1 MPEDSASLLSKELR
15 MNLQSPTSV
24 LGLTAFDLK
33 SVIATS
39 ELDLRSN
46 RIPDQKAET
55 LAEMELTQELAK
67 SPHDFFNKLVNMVL
81 KLSLA
86 DSAGI
91 SLLDEKNGRFVWPA
105 VAGGLDPYVGGGTPR
120 SFGPCGTV
128 LDRNEPLLFLH
139 PERHFTYLEPISPPL
154 EEVLLIPFHVDGKP
168 VGTIWAVIHR
178 MDRKFQA
185 EDRRLLV
192 NLSAFASSAY
202 KVLTTVGALEPLLGK
217 KA

>member
-1 MPEDSASLLSKELR
+1 MNPE
-15 MNLQSPTSV
+15 SPTSV
-24 LGLTAFDLK
+24 PGLTACDLK

-39 ELDLRSN
+39 DLERRSN
-46 RIPDQKAET
+46 RVPDKKAEAQ
-55 LAEMELTQELAK
+55 AETELTLELAK
-67 SPHDFFNKLVNMVL
+67 SPRDFFNKLVHMVL

-105 VAGGLDPYVGGGTPR
+105 VAGGLNPHVGGGTP
-120 SFGPCGTV
+120 SNFGPCGTV
-128 LDRNEPLLFLH
+128 LDQNKPLLFLH
-139 PERHFTYLEPISPPL
+139 PERHFTYLEPILPPL
-154 EEVLLIPFHVDGKP
+154 EEVLLIPFHVDDKA

-178 MDRKFQA
+178 PDRKFQA

-202 KVLTTVGALEPLLGK
+202 KVLAAVGALEPLLGK

>member
-1 MPEDSASLLSKELR
+1 MNPE
-15 MNLQSPTSV
+15 SPISV
-24 LGLTAFDLK
+24 PGLTACDLK

-39 ELDLRSN
+39 ELERRSN
-46 RIPDQKAET
+46 RTSDKKAEAQ
-55 LAEMELTQELAK
+55 AETELTLELAR

-105 VAGGLDPYVGGGTPR
+105 VAGGLNPHVGGGTP
-120 SFGPCGTV
+120 SNFGPCGTV
-128 LDRNEPLLFLH
+128 LDQNKPLLFVH
-139 PERHFTYLEPISPPL
+139 PERYFTYLEPILPPL
-154 EEVLLIPFHVDGKP
+154 EEVLLIPFHVEDKA
-168 VGTIWAVIHR
+168 VGTIWAVIHQK
-178 MDRKFQA
+178 DRKFQP

-202 KVLTTVGALEPLLGK
+202 KVLAAVGALEPLLGK